1 MVVNGRCKRGQ
12 DQATPYTVWAN
23 TQCAV
28 DVEVKELRFQA
39 HDTFLGESKAVVQEL
54 TWTGKKSMSQST
66 SCYSFKGDKVPVAM
80 NETSSREL
88 VVVNSRHEYSP
99 WSSRGLVEF
108 VRTRMLKHPRKCPR
122 RSRDATEPIL
132 PHYSRIGP
140 AARATHWNRPV
151 AL

>member
-1 MVVNGRCKRGQ
+1 MVVDGRCKRGQ

-23 TQCAV
+23 TQCTV

-88 VVVNSRHEYSP
+88 VVVNARHEYSP
-99 WSSRGLVEF
+99 WSSRGLVDGTADGVHGIVCGTAAGRS
-108 VRTRMLKHPRKCPR
+108 VRPHSYAEASKKV
-122 RSRDATEPIL
+122 STEMM
-132 PHYSRIGP
+132 S
-140 AARATHWNRPV
+140 
-151 AL
+151 

>member
-1 MVVNGRCKRGQ
+1 MRTVSVKDVNVHSLQMVVDGRCKRGQ

-23 TQCAV
+23 TQCTV

-39 HDTFLGESKAVVQEL
+39 HHTFLGESKAVVQQL

-88 VVVNSRHEYSP
+88 VVVNARHEHS
-99 WSSRGLVEF
+99 L
-108 VRTRMLKHPRKCPR
+108 RTRMQKHPRQRPR
-122 RSRDATEPIL
+122 R
-132 PHYSRIGP
+132 
-140 AARATHWNRPV
+140 
-151 AL
+151 